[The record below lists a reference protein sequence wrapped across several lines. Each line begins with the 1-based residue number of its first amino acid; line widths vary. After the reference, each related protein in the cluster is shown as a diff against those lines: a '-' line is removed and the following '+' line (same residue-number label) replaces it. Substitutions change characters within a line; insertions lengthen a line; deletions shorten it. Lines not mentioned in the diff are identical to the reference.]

1 MGYQHPSLHRGKA
14 ASEDLAERRR
24 LLQNKRKEPA
34 EDPAQRAARLKTF
47 PCKRF
52 KEVILSFHPP
62 CSRTKD
68 RPLAQLGTESK
79 GRNPA
84 LCSQSGASHPLFSHQ
99 GTCQLGDQCCYSHCP
114 AAPVASGDIPVT
126 DCPGTTTKISPGPK
140 AADGGVPGPGV
151 D

>member
-14 ASEDLAERRR
+14 ASEDLAGRRR

-52 KEVILSFHPP
+52 KEVISPSTFHATGPRLGLWH
-62 CSRTKD
+62 SWGQRLRKET
-68 RPLAQLGTESK
+68 QLCAHSLGLHT
-79 GRNPA
+79 
-84 LCSQSGASHPLFSHQ
+84 LFSHQ
-99 GTCQLGDQCCYSHCP
+99 GTCQLGDQCCYSHSP
-114 AAPVASGDIPVT
+114 AAPVASGDIPIEE
-126 DCPGTTTKISPGPK
+126 CPETTTKISPGPK
-140 AADGGVPGPGV
+140 AAAGGIPGPGV